1 MKLAAYRAFW
11 KRVKPYTIRSYRT
24 DAEDVLRERLEFLRS
39 LHTPAPERLAA
50 NLFRLLLS
58 GSELADPA
66 YSAKWSV
73 LARKRYCGLLLSS
86 LYRVASEQDL
96 DMTAVLAHRLLLG
109 WTGRSVSNRV
119 LLHAFGQH
127 DRTAAE
133 KSADWPLLDRIVDE
147 YGESVRR
154 GLIREKER
162 VRRVKDLAWTK
173 VKMESH

>member
-1 MKLAAYRAFW
+1 
-11 KRVKPYTIRSYRT
+11 
-24 DAEDVLRERLEFLRS
+24 
-39 LHTPAPERLAA
+39 
-50 NLFRLLLS
+50 
-58 GSELADPA
+58 
-66 YSAKWSV
+66 
-73 LARKRYCGLLLSS
+73 
-86 LYRVASEQDL
+86 
-96 DMTAVLAHRLLLG
+96 MTAVLAHRLLLG

-173 VKMESH
+173 VKMERH